1 MTFRLRDNRASEG
14 IVLLACLGILAG
26 ALILSPPHP
35 GTHSVR
41 LGSLSIP
48 PTCTFKNL
56 TGLPCPGCGL
66 LRSMVSAMHGDVD
79 ASLSYHRL
87 GLLTLAY
94 IFLQLLCRAGMIL
107 TPSKASHMPRYGRYL
122 DRGIIFIGILLGL
135 NWLITLLF
143 EFWPLMT

>member
-1 MTFRLRDNRASEG
+1 MTFRMKDRLSSDG

-35 GTHSVR
+35 ESHSVR
-41 LGSLSIP
+41 LGPLSIP

-66 LRSMVSAMHGDVD
+66 MRSMVSAMHGDVD

-94 IFLQLLCRAGMIL
+94 IFLQLLYRAGMIL
-107 TPSKASHMPRYGRYL
+107 IPSKASHLPRYGRYL
-122 DRGIIFIGILLGL
+122 DRVIIFLGILFGL

-143 EFWPLMT
+143 EVWPLMI